1 MATFWDAGSL
11 EYLGPILVFILV
23 FVIIFAI
30 LQKTKLL
37 GGMQK
42 LDFIVALTA
51 SLITMISENA
61 ADFVGTLSVWYVL
74 IAVAV
79 VLMALTISSGVAGEI
94 KEMPIGPSV
103 LLWVGVV
110 VLVIVVSTVFGP
122 VFTPYSEGASE
133 SWWALRDIFHPKVF
147 GMVLLF
153 LIAAIVISKLKEE
166 S

>member
-1 MATFWDAGSL
+1 MATFWDAGFL
-11 EYLGPILVFILV
+11 QYLAPVLIFILI

-42 LDFIVALTA
+42 LDFLVALIV

-61 ADFVGTLSVWYVL
+61 AAFVSTLSVWYVL

-79 VLMALTISSGVAGEI
+79 ILMTLSMGSGMAEPFE
-94 KEMPIGPSV
+94 KMPVGPGI
-103 LLWVGVV
+103 LLWVGII
-110 VLVIVVSTVFGP
+110 VLVIVISTVFGP
-122 VFTPYSEGASE
+122 VFTPYAAGASE
-133 SWWALRDIFHPKVF
+133 NWDALRTIFHPKVF
-147 GMVLLF
+147 GMVLIF
-153 LIAAIVISKLKEE
+153 LIAMLLIRKVSE